1 MNYWLIKSD
10 PETYSFELMKK
21 EKKTFWNGVR
31 NYAARLHLR
40 AMRKGDLAFFYES
53 MNGEPSIVGMVQI
66 IKEHYQDPTTKED
79 WSCVDIEFA
88 EDLIRPVTL
97 KEIKANKK
105 LSKMVLVRIS
115 RLSVQPVTA
124 EEWKEV
130 IAMSKK

>member
-1 MNYWLIKSD
+1 MNYWLVKSD